1 MSIHDTSLHDPST
14 IERARGILDPDRIV
28 AGLNFTDTIDAD
40 QKAII
45 AEFLIEQADRMKSGL
60 ADIEDDE
67 DAAYF
72 LAVKYVECKAGWIQ
86 MNLQL
91 NYQTVLKGEKDEF
104 LFNKAAALAGFL
116 GRIEP
121 VVSEDDLGTINEMLL
136 RRMRG

>member
-1 MSIHDTSLHDPST
+1 MPKLD
-14 IERARGILDPDRIV
+14 RARAILDVDRIV
-28 AGLNFTDTIDAD
+28 AELHFTDTIDDAQKKSIAD
-40 QKAII
+40 
-45 AEFLIEQADRMKSGL
+45 FLLEQAERMKSGL

-67 DAAYF
+67 DAGYF

-91 NYQTVLKGEKDEF
+91 NYQTVLRGEKDEF

-121 VVSEDDLGTINEMLL
+121 VVSESDLGTINEMLL